1 MPPSSRAGPGQFCC
15 TEIGLIVEDTLTE
28 VSVCAYGGAAL
39 GESKPA
45 PFPQEHLR
53 FMGGGVGGLGMT
65 IWQGAP
71 GGVILVN
78 SDPLAS
84 FFLCL
89 VSDCQRWPLS
99 SLIFAT
105 NCVARYRPEMNQ
117 IKMLFPGARDKAGEG
132 SA

>member
-1 MPPSSRAGPGQFCC
+1 MRA
-15 TEIGLIVEDTLTE
+15 
-28 VSVCAYGGAAL
+28 YWGAAL

-45 PFPQEHLR
+45 PPPSR
-53 FMGGGVGGLGMT
+53 NTLGSRGWGEGMA

-89 VSDCQRWPLS
+89 VSDCQHWPLS

-105 NCVARYRPEMNQ
+105 NCVVRYRSEMNQ